1 MVRLTKVRSA
11 ASAFSCFTFA
21 SPARRSAALM
31 CTSREHTEQGAE
43 AQKLPGE
50 INCLC
55 GSWHNEPTPK
65 QSPSLT

>member
-31 CTSREHTEQGAE
+31 CTSREHTEQNPERTA
-43 AQKLPGE
+43 P
-50 INCLC
+50 INLLC
-55 GSWHNEPTPK
+55 ASSWTNEPPTQ